1 MAALMKRALDG
12 GLYLMTHW
20 NVVMCCPP
28 LTITRDELDEA
39 LAILDDA
46 LTVADE
52 YCRLG
57 RSPRRRARTST
68 PATEQVVVDPRF
80 HVTVSKNRKWANVC
94 RLDVRSGRGGG
105 RGRAGARAPAR
116 RPRRRG

>member
-39 LAILDDA
+39 LGILDDA

-52 YCRLG
+52 YC
-57 RSPRRRARTST
+57 A
-68 PATEQVVVDPRF
+68 
-80 HVTVSKNRKWANVC
+80 
-94 RLDVRSGRGGG
+94 
-105 RGRAGARAPAR
+105 
-116 RPRRRG
+116 